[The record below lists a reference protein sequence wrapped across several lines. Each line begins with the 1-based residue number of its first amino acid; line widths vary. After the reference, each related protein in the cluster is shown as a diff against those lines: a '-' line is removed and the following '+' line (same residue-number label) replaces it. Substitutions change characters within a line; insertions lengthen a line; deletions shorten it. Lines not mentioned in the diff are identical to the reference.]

1 MCPGRRETFSVAH
14 VAETDVPVPFR
25 PGLLAELAQ
34 MLLQEERAC
43 LPKAGAGA
51 ELKLTLWG

>member
-1 MCPGRRETFSVAH
+1 MAH

-34 MLLQEERAC
+34 TLLQEERAC
-43 LPKAGAGA
+43 LFKTGASA
-51 ELKLTLWG
+51 ELKLTLWD